1 MFIINHTTI
10 KLQKILSQR
19 YKTSNYLYLNPE
31 KYVLIDFNASGKIND
46 KNVNQKIGT
55 YPYIPPEVNKFCEID
70 KKNDKKRD
78 LWSVGIILL
87 FFMSKNK
94 NIFEDML
101 KQKPDINLEC
111 QEEKSLF
118 QYSILYGI
126 NISKIK
132 QTEKL
137 KYGGNF
143 HYYDKYFI
151 DNNYNR
157 DKNEKANAADLIK
170 KLLEI
175 EIKERIRIEDA
186 LMHKFFENMN
196 DVNNDM
202 IKYYEEIIR
211 KNRKILEK
219 NMR

>member
-1 MFIINHTTI
+1 MPYYHFIDVNFKENMWFVKNYLKCLLLTI
-10 KLQKILSQR
+10 QQLN
-19 YKTSNYLYLNPE
+19 YKEYYHGDIKPSNYLYLNPE
-31 KYVLIDFNASGKIND
+31 KYVLIDFNASGKIDD
-46 KNVNQKIGT
+46 KNINQKIGT

-132 QTEKL
+132 QAEKL
-137 KYGGNF
+137 KYRGNF

-157 DKNEKANAADLIK
+157 DKNEKANAVDLIK
-170 KLLEI
+170 
-175 EIKERIRIEDA
+175 
-186 LMHKFFENMN
+186 
-196 DVNNDM
+196 
-202 IKYYEEIIR
+202 
-211 KNRKILEK
+211 
-219 NMR
+219 